1 MTNKADRYMINGE
14 KYLKPILNINAFDK
28 ELLEITEHFHPFN
41 KYLLSAY
48 SLSGTVVD
56 AWKT

>member
-1 MTNKADRYMINGE
+1 MINKADRYMINGE
-14 KYLKPILNINAFDK
+14 KYLKSTLNINAFEK
-28 ELLEITEHFHPFN
+28 ELLEIAEHFHSFN